1 VRGRWGA
8 AGVAETKRSTPMPET
23 PKRALVIVN
32 ANSLQ
37 GRADLAAELDGLRS
51 QGLDLA
57 LFEPERPEDLPAL
70 IHAHHA
76 GRDLAII
83 GGGDGTM
90 SLAAEAL
97 IAHRLALGI
106 LPLGTANDLARSL
119 AIPTSLQ
126 GACEV
131 IAQGWLQPID
141 LGKVN
146 DRLFFNVASLG
157 LGAAVQRFHRGER
170 KRRWK
175 VLSYVFSL
183 ADAFKVTRSFH
194 AEIECDGKRQRLR
207 CIHLAVG
214 NGRHYG
220 GGMTIAEDA
229 AIDDGML
236 DLYALRPQSFSELL
250 MLAPALRWGTHGQ
263 AERTLALRGCRI
275 RVETTRPMRIN
286 ADGEIVGTTPADFTV
301 LPKALHVMV
310 PRPEVAE
317 APGLHGHAA

>member
-1 VRGRWGA
+1 
-8 AGVAETKRSTPMPET
+8 
-23 PKRALVIVN
+23 
-32 ANSLQ
+32 
-37 GRADLAAELDGLRS
+37 
-51 QGLDLA
+51 
-57 LFEPERPEDLPAL
+57 
-70 IHAHHA
+70 
-76 GRDLAII
+76 
-83 GGGDGTM
+83 
-90 SLAAEAL
+90 
-97 IAHRLALGI
+97 
-106 LPLGTANDLARSL
+106 
-119 AIPTSLQ
+119 
-126 GACEV
+126 
-131 IAQGWLQPID
+131 
-141 LGKVN
+141 
-146 DRLFFNVASLG
+146 
-157 LGAAVQRFHRGER
+157 
-170 KRRWK
+170 
-175 VLSYVFSL
+175 LSYVFSL